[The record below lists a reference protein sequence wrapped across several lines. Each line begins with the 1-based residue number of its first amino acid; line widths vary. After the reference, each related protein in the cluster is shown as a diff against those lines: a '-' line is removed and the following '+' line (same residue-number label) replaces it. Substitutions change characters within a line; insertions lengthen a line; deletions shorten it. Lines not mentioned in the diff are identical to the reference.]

1 MITNSSVVDVRVD
14 VPSATI
20 ILNRPQSKN
29 ALNLDTIKKL
39 SLAFSDIHQE
49 KNVAAVILTGSSDSF
64 CSGTDLK
71 EMSALLEDENS
82 REKWHDE
89 TMAMN
94 DLVESM
100 LRFPKPI
107 IAAVNGPAVGVGLAL
122 VLASDLVVAS
132 PNAKFGSPETK
143 RGLVAGLVA
152 PLLAFRLGAS
162 TAMKLTLTGRHLD
175 ADEALS
181 IGLSHETVKDDL
193 LWARANEMAKEL
205 SGNSPLAMKMTKT
218 LINETIGEHFLT
230 SLNLGTANSAAARTT
245 ESAKEGVD
253 AFVEK
258 RPPSWP

>member
-1 MITNSSVVDVRVD
+1 MITNSAVVDVRVD
-14 VPSATI
+14 APSATI

-29 ALNLDTIKKL
+29 ALNLDAINKI
-39 SLAFSDIHQE
+39 SLAFADIHQE
-49 KNVAAVILTGSSDSF
+49 KKVSAVILTGTSDSF

-71 EMSALLEDENS
+71 EMSASLEGEDS

-94 DLVESM
+94 DLIESM

-122 VLASDLVVAS
+122 VLASDLVIAS
-132 PNAKFGSPETK
+132 PKASFGSPETK

-162 TAMKLTLTGRHLD
+162 SAIKLTLTGKRLD
-175 ADEALS
+175 AEEALAM
-181 IGLSHETVKDDL
+181 GLSHETVKDEL
-193 LWARANEMAKEL
+193 LWARANEIAKEL
-205 SGNSPLAMKMTKT
+205 AENSPQAMKMTKT

-258 RPPSWP
+258 RPPNWP